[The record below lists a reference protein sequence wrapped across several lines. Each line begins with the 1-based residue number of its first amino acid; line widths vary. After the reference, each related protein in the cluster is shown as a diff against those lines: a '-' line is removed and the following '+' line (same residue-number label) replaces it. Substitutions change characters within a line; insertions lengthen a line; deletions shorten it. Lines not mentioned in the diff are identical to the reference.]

1 MAEWAVELKDL
12 TKRFGTFT
20 AVDKVSL
27 TVSKGEVFGF
37 LGPNGAGKSTTIR
50 MLCGILPPT
59 EGQGFVLGHDVSRE
73 VAAIKQRIGYMS
85 QKFSLYEDLTVGE
98 NIDFFSGL
106 YRVPKAKRAARRENA
121 LTMAGLTDR
130 AHDVTTTLPA
140 GMRQRLALGC
150 ALLHEPDIV
159 FLDEPTSGVDPT
171 MRRSFWDLI
180 YDLAAAQV
188 TVFVTTHYMEEAE
201 YCHRLCLIDQGRVAA
216 LGSPAELKAKYGPP
230 VVLAATVDDPAA
242 ALGFLSQIPDIEDVS
257 LFGRDVH
264 VAWGGGAAALEAEIR
279 SRLAAAGVVLSGLTA
294 IPPSLEDVFIRL
306 VEARADST

>member
-1 MAEWAVELKDL
+1 MAEWAVELRDL
-12 TKRFGTFT
+12 TKRFGNFT
-20 AVDKVSL
+20 AVDRVSL
-27 TVSKGEVFGF
+27 TVSRGEVFGF

-59 EGQGFVLGHDVSRE
+59 EGQGFVLGRDVSRE
-73 VAAIKQRIGYMS
+73 VPAIKQRIGYMS

-106 YRVPKAKRAARRENA
+106 YRVPKAKKAARREGA
-121 LTMAGLTDR
+121 LTMAGLTER
-130 AHDVTTTLPA
+130 VGDVTTTLPA

-180 YDLAAAQV
+180 YDLAADQV

-216 LGSPAELKAKYGPP
+216 LGSPADLKDKYGPP
-230 VVLAATVDDPAA
+230 VVLSATVNDPSA
-242 ALGFLSQIPDIEDVS
+242 ALGALSDIPEVEDVS

-264 VAWGGGAAALEAEIR
+264 VAWGSRSEALEAEVR
-279 SRLAAAGVVLSGLTA
+279 SRLDAAGVRLDALTA
-294 IPPSLEDVFIRL
+294 IEPSLEDVFIRL
-306 VEARADST
+306 VEGRANSA